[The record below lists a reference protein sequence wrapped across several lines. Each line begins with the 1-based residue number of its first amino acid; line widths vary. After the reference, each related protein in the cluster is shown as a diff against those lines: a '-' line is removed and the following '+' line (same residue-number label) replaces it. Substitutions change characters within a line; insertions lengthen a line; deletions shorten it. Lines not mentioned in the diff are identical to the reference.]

1 MGAPEPTPPAA
12 GQLRYATNLIP
23 ALQRLFPS
31 ANAALG
37 WLKENGI
44 GVRRQNFLWEWGAT
58 IRADSL
64 KPRLFSARL
73 ASLPTQ
79 DQIVQRRSPAA
90 RGYHLVVEHLIEDP
104 DSGELYWTF
113 GGWRGSNLVAY
124 GQMIADAEAAFLAG
138 QQNDERYPQGALLGS
153 RAVEMRQYLP
163 ELPEEELY

>member
-1 MGAPEPTPPAA
+1 MSAPEPTPPAV

-31 ANAALG
+31 ANQALL
-37 WLKENGI
+37 WLRENNI
-44 GVRRQNFLWEWGAT
+44 GVRRQNFLWEWGAQ
-58 IRADSL
+58 IRADAT

-73 ASLPTQ
+73 ASIPTQ
-79 DQIVQRRSPAA
+79 DQIVQRRSPQA

-138 QQNDERYPQGALLGS
+138 QSSDERYPQGQLLGS
-153 RAVEMRQYLP
+153 RAVEIRQYLP
-163 ELPEEELY
+163 ELAEIEDA